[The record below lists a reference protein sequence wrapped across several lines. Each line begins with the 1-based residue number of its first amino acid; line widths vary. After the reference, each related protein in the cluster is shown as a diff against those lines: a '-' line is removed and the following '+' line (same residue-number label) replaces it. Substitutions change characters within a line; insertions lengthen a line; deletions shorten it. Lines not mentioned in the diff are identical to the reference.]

1 MNSPVVTTTEVV
13 TSPGFNVDADVL
25 ARSPT
30 GSITD
35 LSQIQSDTEN
45 DTTPAKIDKENGT
58 LEISQTIEDC
68 STAAVDETD
77 VKVTITSPKG
87 MNLIYAEII
96 YLLLNYLKYRFVHI
110 VECGTCSRLH
120 FFKRSGLVK

>member
-1 MNSPVVTTTEVV
+1 MNSPVATTVAEVV

-30 GSITD
+30 GSVTD

-45 DTTPAKIDKENGT
+45 DTTPAKIDNENGT
-58 LEISQTIEDC
+58 LEISQTTEEC
-68 STAAVDETD
+68 STAVDETD

-87 MNLIYAEII
+87 MN
-96 YLLLNYLKYRFVHI
+96 
-110 VECGTCSRLH
+110 
-120 FFKRSGLVK
+120 